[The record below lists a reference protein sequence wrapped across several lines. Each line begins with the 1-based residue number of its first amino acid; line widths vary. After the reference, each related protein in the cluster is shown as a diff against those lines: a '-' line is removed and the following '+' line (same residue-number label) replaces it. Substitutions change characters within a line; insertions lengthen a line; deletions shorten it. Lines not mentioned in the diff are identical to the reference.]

1 MTKTTNNI
9 FFILILI
16 RYMNVDRVSIKFF
29 FACESLISR
38 YDCIGKENQKNILAL
53 VKLIGL
59 VVKYLICLQKTHHF
73 V

>member
-1 MTKTTNNI
+1 
-9 FFILILI
+9 
-16 RYMNVDRVSIKFF
+16 MNVDRVSIKFF